1 MSLFMVVSC
10 GKEEPFNT
18 DTDAVGTVSFQ
29 KLMVTVD
36 GSEVQK
42 VHTRAGV
49 DVQDFT
55 VQIIKDGAVVNSYLY
70 AEMPSVIE
78 LPVGEYTATAS
89 LGDAEGVGF
98 DAPYYKGSTTFIVRE
113 NDITEVNTIECKLSN
128 VKVTIIYSDD
138 LKAAMADDAK
148 VTVLVGENST
158 LDFGKNETRSGYFGY
173 VENSNTMVA
182 TFSGAVDG
190 VTETNS
196 RVYTDVA
203 PGTHYRITYTLHKP
217 GSDPNAAGTIVP
229 GLKVDA
235 RVEVVDVNY
244 NYDPEDGDRPTDDS
258 RPNEGDNSGDN
269 TGGGQGGDTTTG
281 EGPTVTAQA
290 PISLDILNEVTP
302 SSTVV
307 VNATSETGITVF
319 QVDIISDTLTP
330 EVLTQV
336 KLDSHLD
343 LVNPGSL
350 EAAIAS
356 LGLPVNVGGA
366 KSVTFDVSSFMSLL
380 AIYGDASHEFKLTV
394 GDASGTV
401 VKSLRLHMNP

>member
-1 MSLFMVVSC
+1 MLCLISLFMVVSC

-55 VQIIKDGAVVNSYLY
+55 VQIIKDGAVVNSYRY
-70 AEMPSVIE
+70 AEMPSVLE
-78 LPVGEYTATAS
+78 LPVGEYTASAF

-98 DAPYYKGSTTFIVRE
+98 DAPYYKGSTTFTVRE

-182 TFSGAVDG
+182 TFNGIVDG
-190 VTETNS
+190 AAETNS

-217 GSDPNAAGTIVP
+217 GSDANASGNIVP

-244 NYDPEDGDRPTDDS
+244 NYDPDDSDRPTDDG
-258 RPNEGDNSGDN
+258 RPNEGGS
-269 TGGGQGGDTTTG
+269 GGQGGGTTTG

-336 KLDSHLD
+336 KLSSHLD
-343 LVNPGSL
+343 LVNPGDL

-380 AIYGDASHEFKLTV
+380 AIYGDASHEFKITV

>member
-1 MSLFMVVSC
+1 
-10 GKEEPFNT
+10 
-18 DTDAVGTVSFQ
+18 
-29 KLMVTVD
+29 
-36 GSEVQK
+36 
-42 VHTRAGV
+42 
-49 DVQDFT
+49 VQDFT

-98 DAPYYKGSTTFIVRE
+98 DAPYYKGSTTFTVRE

-190 VTETNS
+190 VSETNS